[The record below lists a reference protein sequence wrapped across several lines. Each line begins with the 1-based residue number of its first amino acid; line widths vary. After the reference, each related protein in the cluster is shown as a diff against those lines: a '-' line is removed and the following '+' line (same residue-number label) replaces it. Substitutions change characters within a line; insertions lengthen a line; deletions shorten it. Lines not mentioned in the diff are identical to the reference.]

1 MNAFLHNPHAP
12 LLPGFAGIVGYLVG
26 LEPLFATIL
35 TLISIAW
42 YARLFYKDWKN
53 GKRS

>member
-1 MNAFLHNPHAP
+1 MNAFLNSHHAP
-12 LLPGFAGIVGYLVG
+12 LAPGMVGIIGYLVG
-26 LEPLFATIL
+26 LEPVFATIL
-35 TLISIAW
+35 TLLTIAW